1 VTAVRDRE
9 KVLRKLRPLFY
20 PESVAVVG
28 ASDNPFKLGFH
39 ALAAVTSSG
48 FSGPVYPV
56 NPRAAGT
63 IQGLRAYP
71 GVSELP
77 EGVELFVYAV
87 PEREVAGSLR
97 EAAAR
102 GARAAVV
109 FAGGF
114 REVGG
119 EGARRQEELAGIAR
133 ENGIGLVGPNC
144 IGMFNTHAPI
154 NATFASPLSFVR
166 RGRVSLV
173 SQSGGVGTALL
184 CGLTEEMV
192 GVGKFV
198 SAGNRAA
205 LDFPDYLEYLEA
217 DPHTTVVCLFLEGV
231 DRAREF
237 LEKARECA
245 ASKPVLAVSSGFTG
259 SAHRVALS
267 HTGTAA
273 TSEAVY
279 RGSLAQAGILRLED
293 TGRMVRLAKALDMFG
308 RPPSKGVFMATHT
321 AGPAIIISDICEREG
336 VRFPRLS
343 EERAARVREFLPPHA
358 EPDNP
363 LDMFAQAWTD
373 TSLYLR
379 SADIALEQED
389 VGCAVAVFAS
399 GLGAGPTFPAREFAE
414 LGRKH
419 GKPVFLCLIAPMNL
433 AGELEEAQGH
443 GVCVVN
449 SPEKMGH
456 LLSDLAAYSRLR
468 ERVSRNR

>member
-1 VTAVRDRE
+1 MDE
-9 KVLRKLRPLFY
+9 QKEVLRRLRPLFY

-48 FSGPVYPV
+48 FQGQVYPL
-56 NPRAAGT
+56 NPRGGT
-63 IQGLRAYP
+63 IQGLKAYRS
-71 GVSELP
+71 VTELP
-77 EGVELFVYAV
+77 QGVELFVYAV

-97 EAAAR
+97 EAAAK

-114 REVGG
+114 LEIGG
-119 EGARRQEELAGIAR
+119 EGRRRQEELAGIAR
-133 ENGIGLVGPNC
+133 EYGIGLVGPNC

-154 NATFASPLSFVR
+154 NATFASPLSFMR
-166 RGRVSLV
+166 KGRVSLV

-192 GVGKFV
+192 GVGKFI
-198 SAGNRAA
+198 SAGNRAV
-205 LDFPDYLEYLEA
+205 LGFPDYLEYLEA
-217 DPHTTVVCLFLEGV
+217 DPHTSVVCLFLEGV
-231 DRAREF
+231 ERAREF
-237 LEKARECA
+237 LVKARECA
-245 ASKPVLAVSSGFTG
+245 AAKPVLAVCSGFTG

-273 TSEAVY
+273 TSETVY
-279 RGSLAQAGILRLED
+279 RGSLAQAGILQLED
-293 TGRMVRLAKALDMFG
+293 IGRMTRLAKALDMFG
-308 RPPSKGVFMATHT
+308 SPPYGGAFLATHT
-321 AGPAIIISDICEREG
+321 AGPAIIIADICEREG
-336 VRFPRLS
+336 IRFPRLS
-343 EERAARVREFLPPHA
+343 EERAARMRKFLPRYS
-358 EPDNP
+358 EPNNP

-379 SADIALEQED
+379 SADIALEQEN
-389 VGCAVAVFAS
+389 VGCAVALFAS
-399 GLGAGPTFPAREFAE
+399 GLGAGPAFPAAEFAE

-433 AGELEEAQGH
+433 AGELEEAQRH
-443 GVCVVN
+443 KVCVVN

-456 LLSDLAAYSRLR
+456 LLSDLAAYKRLR
-468 ERVSRNR
+468 EALPREG